1 MAHAQSVMFIYIL
14 LFAAFGVFY
23 TIGNLCLLGR
33 YLASPISTPAQIH
46 RLHHVGTGADRHC
59 VCVCVHNSSFFLIGP
74 TRQLKMMFKPIRLVA
89 SVIYIAA
96 LGMTLFVA
104 IYVHSPSLSFAR
116 EIPC

>member
-1 MAHAQSVMFIYIL
+1 LAT
-14 LFAAFGVFY
+14 FACWEG
-23 TIGNLCLLGR
+23 TLP
-33 YLASPISTPAQIH
+33 PITTPAQI
-46 RLHHVGTGADRHC
+46 DRVFTTKEPVLIVT

-104 IYVHSPSLSFAR
+104 IYVRSPSLSFAR